1 MIEQAKHKMLRNQ
14 RETLSN
20 LTESARHKNT
30 IIDFSSL
37 NYIQELK
44 EEIQTIKKQ
53 LTRIEE
59 YYKPKYNLTKRSEVL
74 RFLEITDP
82 TLNAYMKDGRFKE
95 NIHFKKEIKG
105 KKIKITFVEDGIL
118 AFKQKKELK

>member
-1 MIEQAKHKMLRNQ
+1 MINQ

-20 LTESARHKNT
+20 NT

-44 EEIQTIKKQ
+44 EEIQTIKEQ

-95 NIHFKKEIKG
+95 NIHFIKEIKG

>member
-1 MIEQAKHKMLRNQ
+1 MINQ

-44 EEIQTIKKQ
+44 EEIQTIK
-53 LTRIEE
+53 EE
-59 YYKPKYNLTKRSEVL
+59 
-74 RFLEITDP
+74 
-82 TLNAYMKDGRFKE
+82 
-95 NIHFKKEIKG
+95 
-105 KKIKITFVEDGIL
+105 
-118 AFKQKKELK
+118 